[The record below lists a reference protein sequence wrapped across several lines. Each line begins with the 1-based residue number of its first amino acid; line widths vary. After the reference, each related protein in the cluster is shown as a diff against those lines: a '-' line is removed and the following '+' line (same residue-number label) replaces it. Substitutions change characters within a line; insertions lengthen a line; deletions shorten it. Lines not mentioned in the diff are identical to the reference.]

1 MSQSLNSQPIIP
13 ILDCKKVLYMSHL
26 ALGDY
31 IYQGAFLK
39 SLVGR
44 YPNLV
49 LDVWI
54 DDCRSIKKPWH
65 TGRSNTLVQ
74 WLSSEPH
81 INYVYPIVND
91 GTALSSQLKHA
102 HDKDYDAILYVA
114 TSRTANFAK
123 TALKIKN
130 QGQVFGTL
138 APTKLNNF
146 LNHCIYKHLDGAL
159 SIQQLEDFNHITD
172 YYHHIFCRFFD
183 ALEPERR
190 ELKLNLSD
198 HFQRQCVHKLTG
210 WKNKYN
216 LVNPTIIFINHL
228 ATDRRRSWSRSKLKE
243 LIQSASKKRPNTLFI
258 LNSPPHDF
266 QSMKEWIM
274 NNDDI
279 NSLPVEL
286 FTAKTDF
293 FELPGLM
300 SLCDLVISVET
311 AIMHIASSLNI
322 KQIALIRQSRS
333 AYCWRPLNNSIILEG
348 NKRHVE
354 TVQPIDVLDAIE
366 TSFKSMD
373 HQDTVTDS

>member
-1 MSQSLNSQPIIP
+1 
-13 ILDCKKVLYMSHL
+13 MSHL

-39 SLVGR
+39 SLATK

-49 LDVWI
+49 LDIWI
-54 DDCRSIKKPWH
+54 DDCRSEKKPWH
-65 TGRSNTLVQ
+65 TGRNNTLVQ

-81 INYVYPIVND
+81 INYVYPIVSNQEE
-91 GTALSSQLKHA
+91 LSSQLKQA
-102 HDKDYDAILYVA
+102 YQKDYDAIIYIA
-114 TSRTANFAK
+114 TSRTVSFAK

-130 QGQVFGTL
+130 KGKVFGTL
-138 APTKLNNF
+138 APTWLNN
-146 LNHCIYKHLDGAL
+146 LLYQSVYQQLDGAL
-159 SIQQLEDFNHITD
+159 SIRKVKHFNHITD
-172 YYHHIFCRFFD
+172 FYQDIFCRFFGT
-183 ALEPERR
+183 LEPERR
-190 ELKLNLSD
+190 QLRLNISD
-198 HFQRQCVHKLTG
+198 HIQRQCVHKLTG

-266 QSMKEWIM
+266 QSMKEWVM

-293 FELPGLM
+293 FELPGLI
-300 SLCDLVISVET
+300 SLCDLVVSVET

-348 NKRHVE
+348 KKRHVE

-366 TSFKSMD
+366 ANFKPMD